1 MRSKIPPSQRKR
13 NEIQDLL
20 RNGSTDGDLLN
31 QIIKQAASLILQEF
45 LEQEASDYL
54 GRGHYERKAEGQ
66 PGYRNGYEPA
76 RLKTAEGTI
85 TVQKPQIRD
94 TEEPF
99 QTKLAVFLKGN
110 TDILDK
116 LAVEMYARG
125 LSTRDIED
133 TLIEATGEL
142 ILSKTSVSQITEILY
157 QEFESFQSRDLSGF
171 ELEYLFIDALYES
184 IRARFGVK
192 EAVLCAWGI
201 TRSGEKVLLHL
212 DLGNKES
219 LESWQ
224 EFLYS
229 MVRRGL
235 RVPTTITTDGAPG
248 LISAVE
254 SVFPRSL
261 RIRCWF
267 HRMKNLAVKVPEEA
281 WTEVKAELMA
291 IRSAAGYEQGR
302 QMAATFIDEY
312 KNEYPSLVR
321 AFEDDLEALL
331 NILKVPFN
339 HRKNVRTTNL
349 IERSFE
355 EERRRTKVI
364 PGFLTEKSALKLI
377 FSVLIRA
384 SKRWQRVKF
393 NPMTIEQLNVLRK
406 ELGIKDEP
414 SISLKKVS

>member
-1 MRSKIPPSQRKR
+1 MRTKIPPSQRKR
-13 NEIQDLL
+13 NEIQGLL
-20 RNGSTDGDLLN
+20 RNGITEGDFLS
-31 QIIKQAASLILQEF
+31 QIIKQAASLVLQEF

-54 GRGHYERKAEGQ
+54 GRDHYERKREGQ
-66 PGYRNGYEPA
+66 QGYRNGYEPS
-76 RLKTAEGTI
+76 RIKTAEGTI

-94 TEEPF
+94 SLEPF
-99 QTKLAVFLKGN
+99 HTKLGVFLKGN

-157 QEFESFQSRDLSGF
+157 QEFENFQSRDLSEF
-171 ELEYLFIDALYES
+171 DLEYLFIDALYES

-201 TRSGEKVLLHL
+201 TRSGEKVMLHL
-212 DLGNKES
+212 GLGNKES

-224 EFLYS
+224 DFLYS

-254 SVFPRSL
+254 SVFPLSL

-267 HRMKNLAVKVPEEA
+267 HRMKNLAAKVPEEA

-302 QMAATFIDEY
+302 QMAATFIQEY
-312 KNEYPSLVR
+312 KSEYPSLVK
-321 AFEDDLEALL
+321 AFEDDLESLL

-393 NPMTIEQLNVLRK
+393 SPMTIEQLNMLRK

-414 SISLKKVS
+414 SIAFKKVS

>member
-1 MRSKIPPSQRKR
+1 MRTKIPPSQRKR
-13 NEIQDLL
+13 NEIQELL
-20 RNGSTDGDLLN
+20 SNGSTEGDFLS

-54 GRGHYERKAEGQ
+54 GRGHYERKGEGQ
-66 PGYRNGYEPA
+66 QGYRNGYEPA
-76 RLKTAEGTI
+76 RVKTAEGRI

-94 TEEPF
+94 SQEPF

-171 ELEYLFIDALYES
+171 DLEYLFIDALYES

-201 TRSGEKVLLHL
+201 TRSGEKVMLHL
-212 DLGNKES
+212 GLGNKES
-219 LESWQ
+219 LENWR

-248 LISAVE
+248 MISAVE

-267 HRMKNLAVKVPEEA
+267 HRMRNLAAKVPEEA

-302 QMAATFIDEY
+302 QMAATFIEEY
-312 KNEYPSLVR
+312 KNEYPSLVK

-349 IERSFE
+349 IERAFE

-393 NPMTIEQLNVLRK
+393 SPMTIEQLNVLRK
-406 ELGIKDEP
+406 ELGIKNESP
-414 SISLKKVS
+414 ITFKKVS